1 VIVQVGPDRRL
12 RSYRYGW
19 IIERRQKN
27 EKTGE
32 DYWSDD
38 SPAFPASLAQA
49 FETVLERV
57 LVESGDCD
65 ISEVPAKLQA
75 AYRALREYT
84 EKARR
89 AA

>member
-1 VIVQVGPDRRL
+1 VIIQIGPDRRL

-19 IIERRQKN
+19 IIEQRQQK

-32 DYWSDD
+32 FYYKED

-49 FETVLERV
+49 FEMVLERIFK
-57 LVESGDCD
+57 ESGDCD
-65 ISEVPAKLQA
+65 ISEVPARLQA
-75 AYRALREYT
+75 ACRALKEYA